1 MSDDLYILE
10 MDGMQ
15 QSAVDLGDPRK
26 LVFDYMRRIADLIDA
41 MPQEHLRVLHVGGAA
56 MSLARYVA
64 ATRPRT
70 RQVVLEPAADVI
82 EQVRAEAPLPK
93 GSGIKIRPVT
103 GQEGIKEIRDGAFDL
118 IILDAFDGGL
128 VPDDLTA
135 APFVN
140 EVRRVLAPEGVFV
153 SNLVDAP
160 PFTAIRN
167 FVALARDLG
176 SPVIGMEPATLKGRR
191 SGNVIVACGAV
202 PPRPFG
208 TPSPLE
214 YRVWR
219 GRELSDSFGGGK
231 PQR

>member
-15 QSAVDLGDPRK
+15 QSAVDLDDPRK
-26 LVFDYMRRIADLIDA
+26 LVFDYMRRIADLIDT
-41 MPQEHLRVLHVGGAA
+41 MPQERPRVLHIGGAA

-70 RQVVLEPAADVI
+70 RQVVLEPSADVI
-82 EQVRAEAPLPK
+82 EKVRAEAPLPK

-103 GQEGIKEIRDGAFDL
+103 GQDGITEIRDDAFDL

-128 VPDDLTA
+128 VPDELTA
-135 APFVN
+135 APFVQ

-160 PFTAIRN
+160 PFTAIRD

-202 PPRPFG
+202 PARPFG

-231 PQR
+231 PKR